1 VSRPR
6 SAAPGGVAASAVAA
20 GGMAAGD
27 GRLPLHSADVLID
40 PPAPG
45 SVLVVMA
52 HPDDAEFSAGGT
64 LARWTGAGAR
74 VTYCVCTHGDKGSSD
89 PARDP
94 RQVAEQRMDEQ
105 RAAARVL
112 GVEQVI
118 FLGHPDGILQP
129 TLELRREIVRV
140 IRSVRPEAVLCSDPT
155 RRFGPGYIN
164 HPDHRAAG
172 EVALDAV
179 YPSARDP
186 LVFPEL
192 VEEGLEP
199 HKVGQVFVANPS
211 AYTCLVDISETLERK
226 LEALRQHRSQVTDDR
241 LRELV
246 PRRAAEIGAPH
257 GLEAAE
263 AFHHIRLS

>member
-1 VSRPR
+1 
-6 SAAPGGVAASAVAA
+6 
-20 GGMAAGD
+20 M
-27 GRLPLHSADVLID
+27 LID
-40 PPAPG
+40 PPVPG

-64 LARWTGAGAR
+64 LARWTRDGAR
-74 VTYCVCTHGDKGSSD
+74 VTYCVCTHGDKGTSD
-89 PARDP
+89 PGRDP
-94 RQVAEQRMDEQ
+94 RQVAHERIDEQ

-112 GVEQVI
+112 GIDEVI

-129 TLELRREIVRV
+129 SLELRRDIVRV
-140 IRSVRPEAVLCSDPT
+140 IRTVRPEAVLCPDPT

-164 HPDHRAAG
+164 HPDHRAIG

-192 VEEGLEP
+192 VEEGLGP
-199 HKVGQVFVANPS
+199 HKVAQVFVANPTE
-211 AYTCLVDISETLERK
+211 ATCLVDISETLERK
-226 LEALRQHRSQVTDDR
+226 LEALRQHRSQVTDER

-257 GLEAAE
+257 GLAAAE